1 MKLLLL
7 TLAAL
12 LLLSQLTPGNLVLF
26 RGGGGVESETWS
38 RNPTGRGDEIAFTT
52 QSAVSCDRGDLG
64 SWGAHGR
71 DQPWLRA
78 KRVLPEGYS

>member
-1 MKLLLL
+1 MR
-7 TLAAL
+7 
-12 LLLSQLTPGNLVLF
+12 PGQGIP
-26 RGGGGVESETWS
+26 RAGWGW
-38 RNPTGRGDEIAFTT
+38 GDEIAFTT

-71 DQPWLRA
+71 DQPRLRA